1 PNSNNTHTNNNKTN
15 NTHNTTSNNN
25 YNNNTNT
32 SKLLH
37 EQSFSMSKEGPLY
50 ARAVSCLVPVLWL
63 SLGALVGA
71 AASLTPVVLRACLR
85 LLGWS
90 QEPLL
95 PAAKSVGRR
104 LLFEVPFGA
113 FVSLLCHLCS
123 LRSGHGF
130 WEKVLFGA
138 AGNLLVFNI
147 LASYSFWCLKMP
159 SQKQVQEEVKDA
171 SIKQAFQTKQTFH
184 TITVD
189 GRDVQLRVFVPDPVA
204 KYPGLDNDNVSNA
217 AKLTGKTPGSKPA
230 VVMVCGLLWLGEGLL
245 GLIGVTFN
253 DAFGR
258 AFARHGVPCVQIHTP
273 QRHLK
278 HTTLMDIHLLLL
290 LPMCLVPGLRFLV
303 LAADVAMLMTS
314 RADVWLFVVF
324 VLLPGLIDVAASCL
338 LAVPMLILG
347 PV

>member
-1 PNSNNTHTNNNKTN
+1 
-15 NTHNTTSNNN
+15 
-25 YNNNTNT
+25 
-32 SKLLH
+32 
-37 EQSFSMSKEGPLY
+37 Y

-63 SLGALVGA
+63 SLGALVGS

-95 PAAKSVGRR
+95 PAAKSVGGR

-159 SQKQVQEEVKDA
+159 SQKQVQEEEVKDA
-171 SIKQAFQTKQTFH
+171 SIKQTFQTKQTYSRHFGRVVKEMDWGQVLGYHMKLWVRVLVPQVLGFH
-184 TITVD
+184 TIIVD

-204 KYPGLDNDNVSNA
+204 KDPGLDNDNVSNA